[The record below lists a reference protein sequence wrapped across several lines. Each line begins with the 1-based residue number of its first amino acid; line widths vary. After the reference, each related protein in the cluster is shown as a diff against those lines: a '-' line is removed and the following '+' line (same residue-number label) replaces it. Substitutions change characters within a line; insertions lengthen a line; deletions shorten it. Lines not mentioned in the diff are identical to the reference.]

1 MTETEA
7 KKKNKYAW
15 LVVHYGNGIKCRH
28 ENTVSSL
35 GRETKGMVVCNKY
48 DNVWGNWFL

>member
-15 LVVHYGNGIKCRH
+15 LIHYGNGIKCRH

-35 GRETKGMVVCNKY
+35 GRETKGMIVCNKY
-48 DNVWGNWFL
+48 NNV